1 MRKNLW
7 KAMCLAMVL
16 ACTPV
21 PAMAADV
28 TSENVAVEYKEDTIT
43 PRADILYYVHQSFNG
58 VKMHRLWNETK
69 GVWVGPWEECDCR

>member
-21 PAMAADV
+21 PVMAADE
-28 TSENVAVEYKEDTIT
+28 TSEVRVEETTNDTIT
-43 PRADILYYVHQSFNG
+43 PRADIIYYVHQWFNG
-58 VKMHRLWNETK
+58 VKLHRLWNETK
-69 GVWVGPWEECDCR
+69 GEWIGIWEECHCK